1 MHSFLKLI
9 PKQENLSYWN
19 TQTIRNKNIKLDS
32 SITRNKNRKM
42 RGKVDDT
49 SVQIVNVAACWLKQ
63 EDACMAVRM
72 STYVWLNAAAFENLS
87 TARPKPI
94 PQLAR
99 IRVMSLCQH
108 KPHTTKALV
117 GTICLIT
124 RRERHN
130 KYSKRYQNRIFHLPL
145 RHILKCK

>member
-49 SVQIVNVAACWLKQ
+49 SVQIVNVAAC
-63 EDACMAVRM
+63 
-72 STYVWLNAAAFENLS
+72 
-87 TARPKPI
+87 
-94 PQLAR
+94 
-99 IRVMSLCQH
+99 
-108 KPHTTKALV
+108 
-117 GTICLIT
+117 
-124 RRERHN
+124 
-130 KYSKRYQNRIFHLPL
+130 
-145 RHILKCK
+145 